1 MGFFDFFKNMFKKQ
15 NCTFCGKECGVLG
28 RDKIKND
35 EYICNECRRGVSRHV
50 RVHRF
55 TKEELAAHMEYMK
68 RSDRVFK
75 EVLGGFEGYGKCIP
89 HPTNNQFFQFFDDHG
104 MFIIRER
111 RYDNDENYPVELF
124 RYDQLASYEPYMED
138 REPTEPGKPREFVEG
153 GIKLRFVGTENMSS
167 EIRPGANAHPYI
179 RDEVKVC
186 LGKGV
191 NGKTNFSYAE
201 NVVAHFDY
209 IFGVNDD
216 RKGLFGFGMSKEETR
231 NLQGGIA
238 MVNTFVDAVKIA
250 KAGQTELTEEQ
261 QAEFDKNK
269 AMMDDAQ
276 TGGLAKYTRAA
287 DEAWNKVQ

>member
-15 NCTFCGKECGVLG
+15 NCTFCGKECGIMG
-28 RDKIKND
+28 RDKIKGD
-35 EYICNECRRGVSRHV
+35 EYICNECRRGASRHI
-50 RVHRF
+50 RVSRF

-68 RSDRVFK
+68 RSDKVFK
-75 EVLGGFEGYGKCIP
+75 EVLGGFEGNGKCIP
-89 HPTNNQFFQFFDDHG
+89 HPTNNQTFQFFDDYG
-104 MFIIRER
+104 MFVIRER
-111 RYDNDENYPVELF
+111 RYDTDENYPVELF
-124 RYDQLASYEPYMED
+124 RYDQLASYEPYYED
-138 REPTEPGKPREFVEG
+138 RETEPGKPREFVEG

-179 RDEVKVC
+179 RDEIKVC
-186 LGKGV
+186 LGKGTG
-191 NGKTNFSYAE
+191 GKTNFSYAE
-201 NVVAHFDY
+201 NIVAHFDY

-216 RKGLFGFGMSKEETR
+216 RKGLFGFGMSKEEQR

-261 QAEFDKNK
+261 QAQFDKNK